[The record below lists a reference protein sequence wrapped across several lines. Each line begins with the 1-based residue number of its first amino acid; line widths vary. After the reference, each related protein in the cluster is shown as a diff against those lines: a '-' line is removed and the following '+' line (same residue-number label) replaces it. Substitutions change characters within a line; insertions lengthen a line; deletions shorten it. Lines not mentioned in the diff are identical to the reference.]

1 MRYPMT
7 ISVRQFRPQL
17 GKTLLAIAVISIL
30 VSLGN
35 WQLSRAEQ
43 KEERQQRL
51 DQFSRQEKIRIP
63 VTAVKPEDFQFRK
76 VEVRGTY
83 VPEHGIILDNRIHKG
98 VAGYQIVAPVRLE
111 DSTMHV
117 LVNRGWIMA
126 DPDRSKLPDMVF
138 PAGSVIVSGI
148 ASIPSKTIELSAETV
163 TGKVWA
169 NLDLKKFHEMT
180 GLDLQPVVVLQQDE
194 LEDGLIRQWDRPDSG
209 SAKNLGYAV
218 QWYAMALAVFILYV
232 VLSVRRKHRTE

>member
-1 MRYPMT
+1 MT

-17 GKTLLAIAVISIL
+17 WKTLLAIVVIAIL

-43 KEERQQRL
+43 KEERQQKL
-51 DQFSRQEKIRIP
+51 DQFSRQEKINIP
-63 VTAVKPEDFQFRK
+63 VTTVRPEEFQFRK
-76 VEVRGTY
+76 VEARGTY
-83 VPEHGIILDNRIHKG
+83 VPEHGIILDNRIYKG
-98 VAGYQIVAPVRLE
+98 MAGYQIVAPVRLE
-111 DSTMHV
+111 NSSMHV
-117 LVNRGWIMA
+117 LVNRGWIAA

-138 PAGSVIVSGI
+138 PTGSVIISGI
-148 ASIPSKTIELSAETV
+148 ASIPSRTIELSAETV

-169 NLDLKKFHEMT
+169 NLDLKKYQEMT
-180 GLDLQPVVVLQQDE
+180 GLELQPVVILQQDE
-194 LEDGLIRQWDRPDSG
+194 LEDGLVRHWDRPDSG

-232 VLSVRRKHRTE
+232 VLSVRREHRAE